1 MALNAYEKSKADILE
16 KENKNLRKEI
26 HQMEEKVKTVRVE
39 TKDGAK
45 GEVLRIFDDIEGG
58 EFKAYMDWRTITDRS
73 SEQYK
78 LQQKAHTGK
87 FGIREINGRYC
98 VAMGARFGTKVGR
111 EYTVE
116 MANGAKIPV
125 ILADQKANID
135 TDATNTYDQLGG
147 VVEFIVDEGN
157 LQPLAKQMGDISY
170 AHRDFY
176 GPVKRITT
184 KEGTAWSRKKL
195 KS

>member
-1 MALNAYEKSKADILE
+1 
-16 KENKNLRKEI
+16 
-26 HQMEEKVKTVRVE
+26 MEEKVKTVRVV
-39 TKDGAK
+39 TKDGSE
-45 GEVLRIFDDIEGG
+45 GEVLRIFDDIDGG
-58 EFKAYMDWRTITDRS
+58 EFKAYMDWRTITDKS
-73 SEQYK
+73 SDQYK

-87 FGIREINGRYC
+87 FGIREVNGRYC
-98 VAMGARFGTKVGR
+98 VAMGEHFGTKIGR

-135 TDATNTYDQLGG
+135 TDETNTYDPLGG

-157 LQPLAKQMGDISY
+157 LQPLAKRMGDISY